1 MRNKN
6 KNTHWENSHSEL
18 DSNSHSELD
27 LKKIEKNIIK
37 LLARVDSW
45 EIEYDKV
52 MFGLNN
58 NMKGGLV

>member
-1 MRNKN
+1 MKN
-6 KNTHWENSHSEL
+6 KIKEEIWENSP
-18 DSNSHSELD
+18 SELD

-45 EIEYDKV
+45 EFEYDKI

-58 NMKGGLV
+58 NRKGGLV

>member
-6 KNTHWENSHSEL
+6 KNTHWE
-18 DSNSHSELD
+18 NSHSELD

-45 EIEYDKV
+45 EIEYDKIV
-52 MFGLNN
+52 FGLNN
-58 NMKGGLV
+58 NMKGGLA